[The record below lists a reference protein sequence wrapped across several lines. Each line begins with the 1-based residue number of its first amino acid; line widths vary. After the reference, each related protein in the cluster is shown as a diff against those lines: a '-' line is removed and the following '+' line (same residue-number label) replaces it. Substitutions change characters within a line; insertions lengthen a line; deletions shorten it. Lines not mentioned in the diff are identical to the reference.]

1 MAIKRP
7 EQSVDRNETLIKV
20 SGENHPSRELSEA
33 KHETSRLWKEP
44 TKKIYFLSWARLKI
58 FL

>member
-20 SGENHPSRELSEA
+20 SGENHPSREFEEA

-44 TKKIYFLSWARLKI
+44 TKSFCFISWALLKI